1 MNTEYTEWQE
11 VEEKAGQGG
20 EGVLGWSLWNEVT
33 SEQGQEEVIQ
43 QTRPESREEYFRKR
57 KQC

>member
-1 MNTEYTEWQE
+1 MNTEYTKWQE

-57 KQC
+57 K

>member
-1 MNTEYTEWQE
+1 MNTEYTKWQE

-57 KQC
+57 KRC